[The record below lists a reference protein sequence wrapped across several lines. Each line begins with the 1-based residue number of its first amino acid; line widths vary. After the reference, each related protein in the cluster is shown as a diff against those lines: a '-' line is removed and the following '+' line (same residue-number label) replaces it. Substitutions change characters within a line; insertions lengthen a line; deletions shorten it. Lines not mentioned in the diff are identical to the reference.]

1 MALFAIHNAHLVTE
15 AWQRP
20 GGIVVGEDGRIA
32 ALVEADA
39 RPDAGTV
46 IDAGGRLLFPGFID
60 AHVHMRDPGFP
71 HKETFATGTLAAACG
86 GVTTVMCMP
95 NTDPPADRAGGIAA
109 MREAGEGASLVDFAI
124 QAMVTEDNI
133 ADLPA
138 LWDAGVT
145 SFEAL
150 LSDAPASMLL
160 DGDGLV
166 RACEA
171 VSGCGGVMGVYTGDA
186 SLVAA
191 ALARLSHRT
200 DFAAFAEARAP
211 LGEAMGLARL
221 IEAARA
227 TGARIVARQVC
238 TARGFATIEAARR
251 DDPGLAVAAEVTP
264 HHLRLDS
271 GAVDRHGPFA
281 LMVPPL
287 RDAGDCAAARAALA
301 SGAADFVGSDHAPH
315 AVAEKDAAS
324 PWAVPGG
331 TPGLDTVVPAV
342 ADLAVSGDIPWT
354 RVAAALCA
362 APARLFGI
370 ADRKGRLAVGAD
382 GDLALLDPALGKTVD
397 GGDIRSRAARSPF
410 EGATLRGWPVLTVLR
425 GRVIA
430 EDGEYVGGE
439 PGGRWLRRGAVEWS

>member
-1 MALFAIHNAHLVTE
+1 MALLAIHGARLVTE
-15 AWQRP
+15 AWERP
-20 GGIVVGEDGRIA
+20 GGIVVGDDGRIA
-32 ALVEADA
+32 SLVDADA
-39 RPDAGTV
+39 RPQADTV

-60 AHVHMRDPGFP
+60 AHVHMRDPGYP
-71 HKETFATGTLAAACG
+71 HKESFATGTLAAACG

-95 NTDPPADRAGGIAA
+95 NTDPPADTAAGIAA
-109 MREAGEGASLVDFAI
+109 MREAGEGASLVDFTV
-124 QAMVTEDNI
+124 QAGVTRDNI

-138 LWDAGVT
+138 LWDLGVT

-160 DGDGLV
+160 DGDGLA
-166 RACEA
+166 RAAESVA
-171 VSGCGGVMGVYTGDA
+171 SCGGVIGVYTGER
-186 SLVAA
+186 SMVAA
-191 ALARLSHRT
+191 ALERLSGRT

-221 IEAARA
+221 IEVARA

-238 TARGFATIEAARR
+238 TARGFAMIEAARR

-264 HHLRLDS
+264 HHLRLDA

-287 RDAGDCAAARAALA
+287 RSRDDCAAARAALA
-301 SGAADFVGSDHAPH
+301 SGAADFVASDHAPH
-315 AVAEKDAAS
+315 AAGEKDRPS
-324 PWAVPGG
+324 PWEVPGG
-331 TPGLDTVVPAV
+331 TPGLDTIVPAV
-342 ADLAVSGDIPWT
+342 ADLAAAGEIPWT

-370 ADRKGRLAVGAD
+370 ADRKGRLAIGAD
-382 GDLALLDPALGKTVD
+382 GDLVLVDPALARTVD
-397 GGDIRSRAARSPF
+397 GGVIRSRAARSPF
-410 EGATLRGWPVLTVLR
+410 EGMALTGWPALTVLR

-430 EDGEYVGGE
+430 VDGRHAGGE
-439 PGGRWLRRGAVEWS
+439 PQGRWLRRGAVDWS

>member
-1 MALFAIHNAHLVTE
+1 MALLAIHNAQLVTE

-39 RPDAGTV
+39 RPEADSV

-60 AHVHMRDPGFP
+60 AHVHMRDPGHP
-71 HKETFATGTLAAACG
+71 RKETFATGTLAAACG
-86 GVTTVMCMP
+86 GLTTVMCMP
-95 NTDPPADRAGGIAA
+95 NTDPPADTAEGIAA
-109 MREAGEGASLVDFAI
+109 MRAAGEGASLVDFTV
-124 QAMVTEDNI
+124 QAGVTLDNI

-138 LWDAGVT
+138 LWDLGVT

-150 LSDAPASMLL
+150 LSDAPETMLL
-160 DGDGLV
+160 DTDGLV
-166 RACEA
+166 RAAGA
-171 VSGCGGVMGVYTGDA
+171 VASCGGVMGVYTGDR

-191 ALARLSHRT
+191 ALDRLSGRA

-221 IEAARA
+221 IEAVRA

-238 TARGFATIEAARR
+238 TARGFAMIEAARR
-251 DDPGLAVAAEVTP
+251 SDPALSIAVEATP
-264 HHLRLDS
+264 HHLRLDD

-287 RDAGDCAAARAALA
+287 RGPEDCAAARAALA
-301 SGAADFVGSDHAPH
+301 SGTADFVGSDHAPH
-315 AVAEKDAAS
+315 AAEEKDASS

-331 TPGLDTVVPAV
+331 TPGLDTIVPAV
-342 ADLAVSGDIPWT
+342 ADLAASGAIPWT
-354 RVAAALCA
+354 RVAAVLCA
-362 APARLFGI
+362 APARRFGI
-370 ADRKGRLAVGAD
+370 AHRKGRLTVGAD
-382 GDLALLDPALGKTVD
+382 GDLVLVDPEATRTVD
-397 GGDIRSRAARSPF
+397 EAAIRSRAARSPF
-410 EGATLRGWPVLTVLR
+410 EGMTLAGWPVLTVLR

-430 EDGEYVGGE
+430 RDGRPAGDE
-439 PGGRWLRRGAVEWS
+439 PGGRWLRRDAVDWS